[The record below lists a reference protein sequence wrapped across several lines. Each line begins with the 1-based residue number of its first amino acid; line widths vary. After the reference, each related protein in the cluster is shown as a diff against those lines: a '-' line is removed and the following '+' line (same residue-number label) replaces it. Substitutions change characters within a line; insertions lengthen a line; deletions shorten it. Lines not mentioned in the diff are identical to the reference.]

1 MPRHRSNEG
10 GYMKIVKI
18 TIEVEVPDD
27 ASHVAVDMNGLAS
40 YRRGD
45 DWNEKMP
52 ESMNVK
58 WNTLH
63 HAKVSN
69 WRETLTEVK

>member
-1 MPRHRSNEG
+1 
-10 GYMKIVKI
+10 MKTVKI

-27 ASHVAVDMNGLAS
+27 ASHAAVDMNGLAS
-40 YRRGD
+40 YRLGYD
-45 DWNEKMP
+45 YCNEPIPK
-52 ESMNVK
+52 SKNVK

-63 HAKVSN
+63 HAKVIN

>member
-1 MPRHRSNEG
+1 
-10 GYMKIVKI
+10 MKIVKI

-27 ASHVAVDMNGLAS
+27 ASHVAVDMSGLAS
-40 YRRGD
+40 YRLGG

-58 WNTLH
+58 WNTYH
-63 HAKVSN
+63 HAKVIN